1 MTRLFTRTLLVALLA
16 IGTLT
21 SASRTSASD
30 GANSQPAVAVEKPG
44 CQDSSAPTCTYPS
57 GDRLIIPS
65 LQNGDAERCGS
76 QTVNAA
82 VNVYDVDDDLQMGIP
97 VADCDVV
104 RENFAAFPG
113 FGGYPGDG
121 GTAVMA
127 GHVDYHPN
135 YQAVFW
141 YLRDVEVGTEMRYQR
156 ADGKVITYAVDW
168 AQAISDPDYD
178 WGALVIA
185 GEQESI
191 VLITC
196 DGVFNPA
203 THQYDR
209 RFVVHGLRTN

>member
-1 MTRLFTRTLLVALLA
+1 MKRFIRLAGIVTSLLLA
-16 IGTLT
+16 MPLAGVATAADAVVPPL
-21 SASRTSASD
+21 A
-30 GANSQPAVAVEKPG
+30 PAIERPG
-44 CQDSSAPTCTYPS
+44 CQDSSAASCTYPS

-65 LQNGDAERCGS
+65 LQNGDAGRCGS
-76 QTVNAA
+76 ATVNAT

-113 FGGYPGDG
+113 VGGYPGDG
-121 GTAVMA
+121 GTTVLA

-141 YLRDVEVGTEMRYQR
+141 YLRNIQVNAEIRYQR
-156 ADGKVITYAVDW
+156 GDGRTVTYRVDW
-168 AQAISDPDYD
+168 AGAISDPNYD
-178 WGALVIA
+178 WGSLVA
-185 GEQESI
+185 SSSPESI

-203 THQYDR
+203 THEYDH
-209 RFVVHGLRTN
+209 RFVVHGVIAN